1 MARTLKISTRMI
13 LAVLLIHAVLLPLLS
28 YGLIYVIRTDHQ
40 DVFVDHIRAYSRAFA
55 DIMEEDVGNASDAEL
70 YAHLD
75 SMLLGGRCVFS
86 ALEISDRLLLSSMLG
101 ADDAAAFRE
110 DFEFGENGD
119 NTYFLSVP
127 LQMADDLAM
136 LKLGFD
142 ESLTLAQIDQARRA
156 ILAILAVYLLVAVLF
171 MAVLSGVLSRP
182 LQRLRADSRKIASG
196 DYSLN
201 LSVDSRIE
209 EIADLTS
216 DLEAMRSELV
226 GINARLRKEMAERE
240 AVEEERREIESRLQH
255 LQRLESI
262 GTLAG
267 GVAHEFNN
275 ILLPMLLYTDL
286 ALEDLPGDSP
296 VRSNLE
302 RVVSLANR
310 AKGLSQKI
318 LTFGR
323 AASDSNKLA
332 VELGPVV
339 IEAMSMVRALIP
351 ANVDIRMQIE
361 DSAGIVRCDPAEVQQ
376 LVVNLCSNAFLALPA
391 SGGHI
396 TVSLEKTTV
405 DEGLA
410 KQHPRLKAGPYVLL
424 QVIDTGKGMD
434 SATVARVFEPFFT
447 TREVGKGTGLGLSVV
462 HGIVVKHGGEI
473 IVESSPGKGTTFG
486 VYFPLYAKTL
496 TLEGE

>member
-13 LAVLLIHAVLLPLLS
+13 LAVLLIHAVLLPLLF
-28 YGLIYVIRTDHQ
+28 YGLVYVIRTDHQ
-40 DVFVDHIRAYSRAFA
+40 DVFVDHIRAFSRAFA

-86 ALEISDRLLLSSMLG
+86 ALEVGDRLLLSSMLG

-119 NTYFLSVP
+119 DTYFLSVP
-127 LQMADDLAM
+127 LPMADDVAM

-171 MAVLSGVLSRP
+171 MAILSGVLSR
-182 LQRLRADSRKIASG
+182 
-196 DYSLN
+196 YSLN

-323 AASDSNKLA
+323 AASDTNKLA

-351 ANVDIRMQIE
+351 ANVDIRMLIE

-396 TVSLEKTTV
+396 TVSLGKTAV